1 MKKVTMSIIV
11 CMMMSA
17 AGVAQKEFTN
27 VYEVKC
33 PISIDTWY
41 SRSDQGL
48 IIAGNDAQLWAMD
61 GVTGKE
67 LWKVVYKEMFGV
79 KKCEAWEYEE
89 DHAAIVVRTKGENKG
104 EEVITYL
111 DEMTGKSLGNS
122 ETVLKER
129 KSRAD
134 SPRVRSKSKSEWI
147 GKGNLYLD
155 NPNVTLSL
163 DYESPRINASYDRG
177 KKRPITVTCSGELTW
192 SRTVEG
198 SFVRSL
204 CDNAFGPSGFGGD
217 FIDLYVSGNC
227 VFVVYEGLSVIDL
240 QTGALLWETTFDFS
254 TFDLGLM
261 KAEMIIGRA
270 PMPVVDETGV
280 YIADLTKDSRAIKKF
295 DLRTG
300 KVIWESERLKKDAI
314 ITEMIIVDGVLLVRN
329 GGKVLVQTLIT
340 DTNGGQVCKSEYKE
354 EGDFNLV
361 AYDITSGK
369 ALWVGDDVKSLGDKF
384 KSISNLETDGKL
396 LYVTS
401 DRNLFALDPKS
412 GAPKYKVS
420 VDDMKIGTPQTIAI
434 YENDILIDAEEG
446 LARVKLSD
454 GAIVYATDTKK
465 NLGSF
470 IEGDVLYVYTGKEP
484 GDLTQFIRFNLA
496 TGAIEGGIK
505 DTPNPYFTV
514 DGNEFIKKKD
524 QVFYRFRT
532 N

>member
-1 MKKVTMSIIV
+1 MKKATMAIV
-11 CMMMSA
+11 CMMMS
-17 AGVAQKEFTN
+17 VASFTQKEFTQM
-27 VYEVKC
+27 YEVKC

-41 SRSDQGL
+41 SRSDQAL
-48 IIAGNDAQLWAMD
+48 IIAGNESQLWAMD

-67 LWKVVYKEMFGV
+67 LWKVVYKEKFGI
-79 KKCEAWEYEE
+79 KKCEHWWYDE
-89 DHAAIVVRTKGENKG
+89 DHAVIEVEMKGEKKG
-104 EEVITYL
+104 ETTITYL
-111 DEMTGKSLGNS
+111 DEMTGAAIGDS
-122 ETVLKER
+122 ETVVKER
-129 KSRAD
+129 KSKA
-134 SPRVRSKSKSEWI
+134 SKSTLKRAPKKQWI
-147 GKGNLYLD
+147 GKGDLYLD
-155 NPNVTLSL
+155 DPNVSLSL
-163 DYESPRINASYDRG
+163 EYESPKINASYDRG
-177 KKRPITVTCSGELTW
+177 KKRPITVTCSGELSW

-217 FIDLYVSGNC
+217 FIDLYVSGNY

-240 QTGALLWETTFDFS
+240 RTGALLWETTFDFS
-254 TFDLGLM
+254 SLDIGLF

-270 PMPVVDETGV
+270 PMPVVDATGV
-280 YIADLTKDSRAIKKF
+280 YIADLTKDSRAIKKL
-295 DLRTG
+295 DLKTG

-314 ITEMIIVDGVLLVRN
+314 ITEMIIVDGTLLVRN
-329 GGKVLVQTLIT
+329 GGKVQVQTLIT
-340 DTNGGQVCKSEYKE
+340 DSNGGQVCKSEYKE

-401 DRNLFALDPKS
+401 DRNLFALEPTT
-412 GAPKYKVS
+412 GAPKYKVEIS
-420 VDDMKIGTPQTIAI
+420 EMKIGKPLEIGI

-454 GAIVYATDTKK
+454 GSKVYATDTKK

-484 GDLTQFIRFNLA
+484 GELTQFIRFNIE

-505 DTPNPYFTV
+505 DTPSPYFTF

-524 QVFYRFRT
+524 QVFYRFKT